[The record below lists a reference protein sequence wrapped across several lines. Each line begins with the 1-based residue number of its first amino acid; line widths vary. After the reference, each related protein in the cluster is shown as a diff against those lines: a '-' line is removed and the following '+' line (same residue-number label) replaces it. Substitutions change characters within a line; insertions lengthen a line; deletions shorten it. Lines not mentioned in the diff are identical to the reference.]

1 MTVNGAKRT
10 SSARR
15 AIAISLAVALPLA
28 SLHWVLLL
36 AGAPRPARLVVDL
49 IVIIGCGAATVNLFR
64 VLLRNSQEEA
74 KENPK
79 PW

>member
-1 MTVNGAKRT
+1 MTGNGANRT

-15 AIAISLAVALPLA
+15 AIAISLAVALPLV

-36 AGAPRPARLVVDL
+36 AGAPRSVRLVVDL
-49 IVIIGCGAATVNLFR
+49 IVIIGCGAVTVNFFR

>member
-1 MTVNGAKRT
+1 V
-10 SSARR
+10 
-15 AIAISLAVALPLA
+15 
-28 SLHWVLLL
+28 
-36 AGAPRPARLVVDL
+36 RLVVDL
-49 IVIIGCGAATVNLFR
+49 IVIIGCGAVTVNFFR